1 MTYRRR
7 KITSI
12 NSLIT
17 QIAKSKPK
25 YHGVFEKLRLNRNN
39 LSALEKQSIEVAN
52 ELGNIEVKGTI
63 TKAYYS
69 Q

>member
-1 MTYRRR
+1 M
-7 KITSI
+7 
-12 NSLIT
+12 IT